1 MGKLIE
7 GFWDCNTCGSTN
19 IRGGIRECPNCG
31 KARDKNTTFYMNKKK
46 ITYVPNEKAVH
57 INRNPDW
64 KCNFCEQLNSDDD
77 KVCVYC
83 AAPRTAENFNYFEI
97 KNQKKAVESE
107 ELFDSM
113 DDEKEEIY
121 NNYFYHSNR
130 NFNKKSI
137 SNSFYSIKSYIFSH
151 LSYIFIPLFT
161 ILGIGALILLFL
173 PKEQEITIT
182 QLSWKRS
189 INIERLQTVQESDWT
204 LPSNASLIRTN
215 LEFSHFQNV
224 LDHYETKTR
233 QVACERIV
241 GYEEYVTGY
250 KDLGNGYFE
259 EITSSR
265 PIYETYYETETYEEP
280 IYRQEPV
287 YLTKYYYE
295 VDKWLYERSIQ
306 TSENDKNPYWGEFTL
321 ASDERVSSKN
331 ESFFITGL
339 NKKDEQKVI
348 ELSYEDWNSLK
359 VGQTVKLKVS
369 FGHGEIVEIVQN
381 KVQHLHLV
389 FCISPPKGPLP
400 QYNPDLFG
408 YYINFHSNYLIKFVL
423 IL

>member
-1 MGKLIE
+1 MGKIIE
-7 GFWDCNTCGSTN
+7 GFWNCDACGSTN

-31 KARDKNTTFYMNKKK
+31 KARDENTTFFINKKK

-83 AAPRTAENFNYFEI
+83 AAPRTAENLNYFEI
-97 KNQKKAVESE
+97 KNQKEANENE
-107 ELFDSM
+107 EMLHSIDNEMKEFSNVSSFYTINNF
-113 DDEKEEIY
+113 DEK
-121 NNYFYHSNR
+121 NV
-130 NFNKKSI
+130 

-151 LSYIFIPLFT
+151 LSYILIALFT
-161 ILGIGALILLFL
+161 VLGIAALVFLFL

-182 QLSWKRS
+182 QMSWKRS
-189 INIERLQTVQESDWT
+189 INIERLQTVQESDWS
-204 LPSNASLIRTN
+204 LPSGARLIRTN

-224 LDHYETKTR
+224 IDHYETKTR
-233 QVACERIV
+233 QVAYEQII

-265 PIYETYYETETYEEP
+265 PIYETYYKTETYEEP
-280 IYRQEPV
+280 VYRQEPV

-295 VDKWLYERSIQ
+295 IDKWIFERSIK
-306 TSENDKNPYWGEFTL
+306 TGENNKEPYWGEFTL
-321 ASDERVSSKN
+321 NSDERVSSKN

-339 NKKDEQKVI
+339 NKKDEEKVI

-359 VGQTVKLKVS
+359 IGQTVKLKVS
-369 FGHGEIVEIVQN
+369 FGHGKIVEIVQK
-381 KVQHLHLV
+381 KVHYLHLV
-389 FCISPPKGPLP
+389 FVFPPK
-400 QYNPDLFG
+400 
-408 YYINFHSNYLIKFVL
+408 I
-423 IL
+423 